1 MIVIRYTN
9 LYRRLGW
16 LAKEFRMNLKVRFWL
31 LSLALVGAV
40 ILSACGGSTG
50 GTTPAG
56 GGAAAPLAVTTQDSF
71 KFDPPALTA
80 KANTATTVNV
90 KNAGALQHNWVVVKP
105 EDADKVDQAAAA
117 KTGDATGVAGVLSGG
132 KLINAGASESVTVNL
147 PAGTYTYL
155 CTFPGHYQAG
165 MKGTLTVN

>member
-1 MIVIRYTN
+1 
-9 LYRRLGW
+9 
-16 LAKEFRMNLKVRFWL
+16 MNLKVRFWL
-31 LSLALVGAV
+31 LSLALVGTA

-50 GTTPAG
+50 GGTTPAG
-56 GGAAAPLAVTTQDSF
+56 GGGAAALAVTAQDSL
-71 KFDPPALTA
+71 KFEPPTLTA

-105 EDADKVDQAAAA
+105 EDADKVDQAAVA

-132 KLINAGASESVTVNL
+132 KLINAGASESISVNL

-155 CTFPGHYQAG
+155 CTFPGHYQSG